1 MEFLEAKTPQ
11 EIKKFIDSHDGEIE
25 VVAMY
30 AVNARH
36 YVWYKVQT
44 KQKNRSK

>member
-11 EIKKFIDSHDGEIE
+11 EIKKFIDSHDGEIT

-30 AVNARH
+30 AMNARH
-36 YVWYKVQT
+36 YVWYTLQT
-44 KQKNRSK
+44 KKINRSK